1 VLEARRVGEVL
12 SVRGVPGV
20 PRYAIAVNR
29 SATASLG
36 RQSILAFLSVQSFAA
51 ALLVTTG
58 ASIRMYA
65 EEPLLMTMYPEY
77 AAYRARSARV
87 IPFVL

>member
-1 VLEARRVGEVL
+1 
-12 SVRGVPGV
+12 V

-36 RQSILAFLSVQSFAA
+36 RQSILAFHSVQSFAA
-51 ALLVTTG
+51 ALLVTAG

-65 EEPLLMTMYPEY
+65 EESLLMTMYPEY
-77 AAYRARSARV
+77 AACRARTARV
-87 IPFVL
+87 VPFVL